1 MYNAREHPKYKNG
14 EMTEMEVFQEFLKSF
29 EPNDE
34 KDGKVSELL
43 TTSWGTGHL
52 YMFWAFLYSLALE
65 LNTT

>member
-14 EMTEMEVFQEFLKSF
+14 EMTEKEVFQEFLKSF

-43 TTSWGTGHL
+43 TLLGCRPPL
-52 YMFWAFLYSLALE
+52 YDLGFPL
-65 LNTT
+65 